1 MVDLFEDKERGG
13 YFLTASDAEQLIVR
27 PKETYDGALP
37 SGNSAAAAILQR
49 LAALTG
55 DFFWQEAA
63 DRQLRFVAG
72 EIEHYPAGY
81 SFSLTALADALYPH
95 RELVCAA
102 SGEVPE
108 ELDTFL
114 RTHPAENLSIL
125 VKTAENADALAACS
139 PLYPGYPLP
148 QAARHGIGVK
158 TEPARRPF
166 QTSASCRWRRVSDGN
181 IIEKGRAILYEYPGP
196 FHISRSP
203 VLVRPDRP
211 PASP

>member
-1 MVDLFEDKERGG
+1 M
-13 YFLTASDAEQLIVR
+13 
-27 PKETYDGALP
+27 
-37 SGNSAAAAILQR
+37 
-49 LAALTG
+49 TG

-139 PLYPGYPLP
+139 PPLP
-148 QAARHGIGVK
+148 GVSPSPSGAAWYWCENGACQA
-158 TEPARRPF
+158 P
-166 QTSASCRWRRVSDGN
+166 VSDFSKLPLEEG
-181 IIEKGRAILYEYPGP
+181 
-196 FHISRSP
+196 
-203 VLVRPDRP
+203 V
-211 PASP
+211 